1 MHVLLCIA
9 SLHRTLRAC
18 VPVCASSLYT
28 LLDVSG
34 AGVVSLFSS
43 LSATSRH
50 SLQQLMLNVDL
61 PPPLRKILW
70 PVFLKHTDGREVR
83 TEKVGEAG
91 HYERHK
97 WAHICPSTLDK
108 CSVCV

>member
-1 MHVLLCIA
+1 MDALLCIG

-18 VPVCASSLYT
+18 APVCVSSLYT

-83 TEKVGEAG
+83 AEKRRKTGLYDG
-91 HYERHK
+91 THLSIYLR
-97 WAHICPSTLDK
+97 
-108 CSVCV
+108 